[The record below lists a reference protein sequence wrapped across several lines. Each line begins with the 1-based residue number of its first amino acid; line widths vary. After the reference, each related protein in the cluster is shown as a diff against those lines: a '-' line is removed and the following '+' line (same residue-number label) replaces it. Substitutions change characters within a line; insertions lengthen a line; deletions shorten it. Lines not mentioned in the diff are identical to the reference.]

1 MRSREVISLCS
12 FAFITVMSERPPTRC
27 GALVERTLDAM
38 EGGGPRRGTRQGW
51 GRWRTGQGWGRWSPL
66 LEYKINQTLTNY
78 LLEDDRDPS
87 VSLQSQAR

>member
-38 EGGGPRRGTRQGW
+38 EGGGPRRGT
-51 GRWRTGQGWGRWSPL
+51 GQGLGGGAPFL
-66 LEYKINQTLTNY
+66 NTKLTK
-78 LLEDDRDPS
+78 L
-87 VSLQSQAR
+87 